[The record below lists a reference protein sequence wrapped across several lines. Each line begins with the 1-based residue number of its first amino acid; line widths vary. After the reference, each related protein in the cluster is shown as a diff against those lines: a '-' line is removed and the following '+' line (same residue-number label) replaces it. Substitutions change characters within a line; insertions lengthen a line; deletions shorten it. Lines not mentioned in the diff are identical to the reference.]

1 MNTKKFISNLNYKV
15 GGEYMWR
22 SCRKLV
28 FKIYNY
34 ISIKIYVVF

>member
-1 MNTKKFISNLNYKV
+1 MNTKKFISNLNYEGKKH
-15 GGEYMWR
+15 MWR
-22 SCRKLV
+22 SGGKLV